1 MTKARMNTNP
11 AKVRPG
17 ANMTRPNG
25 ASAAANSMDP
35 EQLLR
40 AAMYGNRAT
49 RRLAVRNLKKRQV
62 QESAARG

>member
-1 MTKARMNTNP
+1 MPKAPMNRNP

-25 ASAAANSMDP
+25 ASAAANSIDP

-40 AAMYGNRAT
+40 AAMHGNRAT
-49 RRLAVRNLKKRQV
+49 RRLARRNLKKQLKS
-62 QESAARG
+62 ESVIR